1 MSFQLDY
8 FLPLSAMANSNVP
21 RTYMYKTSS
30 VTTDDSYGDTLA
42 EIITDDYFLA
52 QYQVLDAGDMII
64 VFPEASTVPIQVGVV
79 SATSS
84 TVTTEVIGGIIVLT
98 AAITLDANDSGKTL
112 VLNAAAGVAVTL
124 PDAALGLKYK
134 FLHGET
140 TTTSVG
146 HIISATDDDGDNIKG
161 VVTINGALVATTGS
175 DVITFTST
183 VALAGDWCTIESDGT
198 NWYVAGQGSA
208 ATSIAFS

>member
-1 MSFQLDY
+1 MAFDLD
-8 FLPLSAMANSNVP
+8 FFFPMSAMANSRVP
-21 RTYMYKTSS
+21 RTYLYK
-30 VTTDDSYGDTLA
+30 DDTDTLA
-42 EIITDDYFLA
+42 TIITDDYFLD
-52 QYQVLDAGDMII
+52 QYQVFDAGDII
-64 VFPEASTVPIQVGVV
+64 TVFPAGSTVPIELVV
-79 SATSS
+79 IAATSS

-146 HIISATDDDGDNIKG
+146 HIISATAGDGDNIKG
-161 VVTINGALVATTGS
+161 VVTINGALVATTGA

-183 VALAGDWCTIESDGT
+183 VALAGDWCVIESDGT
-198 NWYVAGQGSA
+198 NWYVSGQGSA